1 METKTSLKL
10 TPEFAEAF
18 VRECW
23 YATHNDGTWQTIA
36 TRLRPIKKISP
47 KTVGTLIEKLR
58 RAGVD
63 MPYNLRLDI
72 PAYNPK
78 KSFRNVQMR
87 ELQSRFNNRVKK

>member
-1 METKTSLKL
+1 METKTSLRL
-10 TPEFAEAF
+10 TPEFAQAF

-23 YATHNDGTWQTIA
+23 FATYNDGTWQTIA

-47 KTVGTLIEKLR
+47 KTVGSLIEKLR
-58 RAGVD
+58 KAGVD

-78 KSFRNVQMR
+78 KSFRNLEFR
-87 ELQSRFNNRVKK
+87 ELQAKCNNAVRK